1 MNRTHILRTGVGAF
15 VAIVALGASAPAA
28 TALQVGA
35 SGKTYASSVVQCAPD
50 PTTGVLSPAV
60 EAGLFNPKNNAKATV
75 SLNGAPVAIVT
86 TDNPFA
92 NVQLADG
99 DNTVVVAINKK
110 TADSYTFTVS
120 PGECSTSGNTISAD
134 GTLEYAASGK
144 SYATVIPGCAL
155 NPATGQPQRYVNLFD
170 NGTYLLNVSV
180 NGVPLTQLSAT
191 RPSTPVFLSA
201 GWNVI
206 SAANGT
212 VSTDYYVRDGGDGA
226 CLPDTSGNTFSSDGT
241 LEYAASGKS
250 YATVTPGCAWNA
262 ATGQPQPYVNL
273 FDNGTYLLNVSV
285 NGVPL
290 TQLSATLPHIPVFLS
305 AGLNV
310 ISAANGTLSV
320 DYYVRDGG
328 DGMCTLP

>member
-1 MNRTHILRTGVGAF
+1 MNRTYTGVGAF
-15 VAIVALGASAPAA
+15 VAIVALGAPAWAA
-28 TALQVGA
+28 TAQQVGA
-35 SGKTYASSVVQCAPD
+35 SGKTYASSVVECAPD
-50 PTTGVLSPAV
+50 PTTGVLSPTI
-60 EAGLFNPKNNAKATV
+60 EAGLFNPKRNAQATV
-75 SLNGAPVAIVT
+75 FLNGAPVATVT
-86 TDNPFA
+86 TDNSFA
-92 NVQLADG
+92 DVWLADG

-110 TADSYTFTVS
+110 TADSYAFTVQ
-120 PGECSTSGNTISAD
+120 PGDCSTSDNTFSAD
-134 GTLEYAASGK
+134 GSLEYAASRK
-144 SYATVIPGCAL
+144 SYATVMPGCAL
-155 NPATGQPQRYVNLFD
+155 NPATGQAQRYVNLFD
-170 NGTYLLNVSV
+170 DGTYLLNVSV

-212 VSTDYYVRDGGDGA
+212 LSVDYYVRDGGDGA
-226 CLPDTSGNTFSSDGT
+226 CLPDTSGNTFSADGT

-250 YATVTPGCAWNA
+250 YSTVTSGCAWNA

-290 TQLSATLPHIPVFLS
+290 TQLSASIPHTPVFLN

-310 ISAANGTLSV
+310 ISAANGTLSI

>member
-1 MNRTHILRTGVGAF
+1 MNRTHILRPAAGAF
-15 VAIVALGASAPAA
+15 VAIVALGASASAA
-28 TALQVGA
+28 TALQVGG
-35 SGKTYASSVVQCAPD
+35 SGKTYASSVVQCVPD

-75 SLNGAPVAIVT
+75 SLNGTPVATVT
-86 TDNPFA
+86 TDSPFA
-92 NVQLADG
+92 DVWLADG
-99 DNTVVVAINKK
+99 DNTVVVALNRK
-110 TADSYTFTVS
+110 TADSYVFTVQ
-120 PGECSTSGNTISAD
+120 PGECSISGNTFSDD

-144 SYATVIPGCAL
+144 SYATVIPGCAF
-155 NPATGQPQRYVNLFD
+155 NPATGQAQRYVNLFD

-191 RPSTPVFLSA
+191 RPHTPVFLSP

-206 SAANGT
+206 TAANGT
-212 VSTDYYVRDGGDGA
+212 LSTDYYVRDGGDGA
-226 CLPDTSGNTFSSDGT
+226 CLPDTSGNTFSPDGT

-262 ATGQPQPYVNL
+262 ATGQPQPYVHL
-273 FDNGTYLLNVSV
+273 FDDGAYLLDVFV

-290 TQLSATLPHIPVFLS
+290 TQLSATRPHTPVFLS

-310 ISAANGTLSV
+310 ISAANGALSI
-320 DYYVRDGG
+320 DYYVRDGA